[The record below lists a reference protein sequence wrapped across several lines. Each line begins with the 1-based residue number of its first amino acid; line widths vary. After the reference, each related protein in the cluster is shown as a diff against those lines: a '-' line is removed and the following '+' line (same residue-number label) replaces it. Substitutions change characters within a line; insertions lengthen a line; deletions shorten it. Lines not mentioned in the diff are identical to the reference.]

1 MMFGSDVLAQR
12 ADKAKLLL
20 GGKIYT
26 IVREFLYCISILN
39 MV

>member
-1 MMFGSDVLAQR
+1 MFSHKEQTM
-12 ADKAKLLL
+12 AKLLL